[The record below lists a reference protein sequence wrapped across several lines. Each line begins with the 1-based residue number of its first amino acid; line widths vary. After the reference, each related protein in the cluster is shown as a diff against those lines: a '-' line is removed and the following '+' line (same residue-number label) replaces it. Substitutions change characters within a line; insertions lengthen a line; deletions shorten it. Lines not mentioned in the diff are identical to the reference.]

1 MNEGQSRG
9 RRPLWGQ
16 SREREKGR
24 PLNSSTHLHTHRTY
38 SLPVIEAYR
47 GPRMTYASLNG
58 FANANF
64 SQLILHPQV
73 IFSTWS
79 IFGMI
84 HGVS

>member
-1 MNEGQSRG
+1 
-9 RRPLWGQ
+9 
-16 SREREKGR
+16 
-24 PLNSSTHLHTHRTY
+24 
-38 SLPVIEAYR
+38 
-47 GPRMTYASLNG
+47 MTYASLNG